1 MKELR
6 LEGRGREG
14 QRLGT
19 GLRVRVRER
28 PVAGGPG
35 CGGGALPEGQHLSPF
50 PPSNPFRQSPS
61 WWGQPAPEAR
71 GPRGTPGSAWVPLC
85 LPEGWGQQGAGC
97 PAAGAE
103 AEGVPAELVPGRVSH
118 GL

>member
-1 MKELR
+1 M
-6 LEGRGREG
+6 
-14 QRLGT
+14 
-19 GLRVRVRER
+19 V
-28 PVAGGPG
+28 
-35 CGGGALPEGQHLSPF
+35 GGALPEGQHLSSF

-61 WWGQPAPEAR
+61 WWGRPAPEAR
-71 GPRGTPGSAWVPLC
+71 GPRGTRGSASVPLS